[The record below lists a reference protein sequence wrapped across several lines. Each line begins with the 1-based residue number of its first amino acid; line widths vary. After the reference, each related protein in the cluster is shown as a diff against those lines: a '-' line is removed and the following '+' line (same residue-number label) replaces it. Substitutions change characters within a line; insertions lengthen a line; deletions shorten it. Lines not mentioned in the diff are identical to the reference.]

1 MNILGN
7 KILTWTPNVLDEDL
21 SVIFIFTIQRF
32 MNFND
37 FSKDQ
42 LLDPGSGPVGKDRV
56 PFLLYE
62 DAGFSHQGTFV
73 YQLLGR
79 E

>member
-7 KILTWTPNVLDEDL
+7 KILTRTPNVLDEDL

-42 LLDPGSGPVGKDRV
+42 
-56 PFLLYE
+56 
-62 DAGFSHQGTFV
+62 
-73 YQLLGR
+73 
-79 E
+79 